1 MTDKPPRKPRG
12 FERGGAAYK
21 GPPSGIPAMGEG
33 LHGPASGKAAKPYDG
48 VHKAEPGAIRAGM
61 DVAAEIRERIAA
73 KRIKLADKLLHLS
86 EHAEAEA
93 VQLAATNAALD
104 RIMGKPAQAIG
115 GDPNGVPIKTVVAW
129 EDE

>member
-1 MTDKPPRKPRG
+1 M
-12 FERGGAAYK
+12 AA
-21 GPPSGIPAMGEG
+21 G
-33 LHGPASGKAAKPYDG
+33 
-48 VHKAEPGAIRAGM
+48 R
-61 DVAAEIRERIAA
+61 DVAREVRERIAA
-73 KRIKLADKLLHLS
+73 KRFALADKLLHLS
-86 EHAEAEA
+86 EYAEAEA